1 MKDLATY
8 YSAMDVLLATSMGEG
23 FGVPTIEAQA
33 CGTRVI
39 GSGWAATEDLVS
51 DECWLVP
58 GNPVWDA
65 QQKAWWQTPQVPAI
79 VEALKQAYEKG
90 KTKSPQAVEFAQQFH
105 TETVWK
111 EYWMPILR
119 KQFV

>member
-1 MKDLATY
+1 MQNICPLRGAPNIVT
-8 YSAMDVLLATSMGEG
+8 
-23 FGVPTIEAQA
+23 F
-33 CGTRVI
+33 
-39 GSGWAATEDLVS
+39 AALTTEDFVS

-65 QQKAWWQTPQVPAI
+65 QQKAWWQTPQVPPI